1 MTISTLEACSACTA
15 CDLAS
20 SRQTVVISRGNPKAD
35 LMLIGEAPGAQEDA
49 QGVPFV
55 GRSGRALDQLL
66 RDVDLD
72 PDHDLSSATRS
83 NAGRP
88 TTEGRKKL
96 SWPPAGPGLTCNYRP
111 LIPR

>member
-1 MTISTLEACSACTA
+1 M
-15 CDLAS
+15 LAS
-20 SRQTVVISRGNPKAD
+20 TRHTVVISRGNLKAD

-72 PDHDLSSATRS
+72 PEHDLYIC
-83 NAGRP
+83 NAIKCRPPNNRRPKKSRVGR
-88 TTEGRKKL
+88 L
-96 SWPPAGPGLTCNYRP
+96 SGLA
-111 LIPR
+111 

>member
-1 MTISTLEACSACTA
+1 MTLSTLEACSACTA

-55 GRSGRALDQLL
+55 GRSGRNLDQLL
-66 RDVDLD
+66 RDVGL
-72 PDHDLSSATRS
+72 DLSLIHISEPTR
-83 NAGRP
+83 P
-88 TTEGRKKL
+88 
-96 SWPPAGPGLTCNYRP
+96 Y
-111 LIPR
+111 

>member
-1 MTISTLEACSACTA
+1 MTISTLQTCSACTS

-20 SRQTVVISRGNPKAD
+20 TRQTVVISRGNPSAN

-49 QGVPFV
+49 QGLPFV

-72 PDHDLSSATRS
+72 PEHDLYIC
-83 NAGRP
+83 NAIKCRP
-88 TTEGRKKL
+88 QTTDDRKKL
-96 SWPPAGPGLTCNYRP
+96 SWPPVGPGLTCNWRP
-111 LIPR
+111 LTPR